1 MTYIQ
6 YLIIFLLFAYGLSLC
21 LYFFNSLKKDHFYK
35 LVIKSFVR
43 KQEKKD
49 SGEYFSSHGL
59 KKIIEYLVKK
69 RKKKALIYLGFG
81 RPGLAYAA
89 LGRQK
94 ALKAVLEAH
103 TNISSA
109 IKIFER
115 EFRANP
121 KDSFI
126 AAELASLHFLEGNA
140 KLAKYYLEKIKDKK
154 ACDYA
159 VAKKHYYL
167 ARLAMEKGDM
177 AAASDS
183 ASLSAKS
190 FKKAGAYVE
199 EGRAYVLIGT
209 IYQTIDA
216 KDIAY
221 FMFKTAAEIFKKAG
235 LKNEEAAAV
244 AYMENCSASSAEY

>member
-6 YLIIFLLFAYGLSLC
+6 YLIIFLLFAYSLSLC
-21 LYFFNSLKKDHFYK
+21 LYFFNALRKDHFYK
-35 LVIKSFVR
+35 LVIKAFVK
-43 KQEKKD
+43 KQEKA
-49 SGEYFSSHGL
+49 SGEYFSSYGL
-59 KKIIEYLVKK
+59 KKIIEYLLKK
-69 RKKKALIYLGFG
+69 NKKKALLYLGFG
-81 RPGLAYAA
+81 RSGLAYVA

-94 ALKAVLEAH
+94 VLKAVLEAH
-103 TNISSA
+103 TNIFSS

-121 KDSFI
+121 KDDFI
-126 AAELASLHFLEGNA
+126 TVELASLHFIEGNT
-140 KLAKYYLEKIKDKK
+140 KRAKYYLEKIKDSK

-167 ARLAMEKGDM
+167 AKLAMEKGDM
-177 AAASDS
+177 AVASDS

-199 EGRAYVLIGT
+199 EGRAYILIGM
-209 IYQTIDA
+209 IYKAIDA

-221 FMFKTAAEIFKKAG
+221 FMFKAAEEIFKKAG
-235 LKNEEAAAV
+235 LKNDEAIAL
-244 AYMENCSASSAEY
+244 AYM